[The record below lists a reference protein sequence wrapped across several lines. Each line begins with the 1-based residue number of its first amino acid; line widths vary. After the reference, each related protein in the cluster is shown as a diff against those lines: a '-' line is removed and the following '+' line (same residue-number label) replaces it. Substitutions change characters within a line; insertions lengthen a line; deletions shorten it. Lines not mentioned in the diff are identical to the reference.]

1 MIQYWWKDLFDRN
14 NNWQGLE
21 PTLKSSQRTDVAMEM
36 LSGRYGRMA
45 LQVSGETL
53 FWASMLKDHSGVWLV
68 FNADHSACQTLLPAV
83 TSEDIEGIK
92 SKGERARQVNGVAIF
107 PGN

>member
-68 FNADHSACQTLLPAV
+68 PIIPL
-83 TSEDIEGIK
+83 
-92 SKGERARQVNGVAIF
+92 ARHYYRLSHLKILKALKAKANGPGQVNGVAIF

>member
-83 TSEDIEGIK
+83 
-92 SKGERARQVNGVAIF
+92 
-107 PGN
+107 